1 MRYAFRDASRSI
13 RRAIRGNSEQ
23 HKKVALEDRQFISEL
38 RLVLSGMI
46 AEATQHDKAALGN
59 RELIDKL
66 ELALSGVI
74 AETIRQE
81 IDRLDGYLIYH
92 RERLLTVANQSA
104 PPSHNTRHGPAR
116 NLLSSASVES
126 ALEADMQTANIRY
139 IVKDVDQALSFY
151 RDLLGFTVEM
161 HPAPGFA
168 LLSQGVL
175 RLYLNAPGAGGA
187 GMEMPDGTVPEPG
200 GWNRIQIETA
210 DLDAR
215 VKQLR
220 EQGATFRNEIVEGQG
235 GRQILL
241 EDPSGNLVELFEP
254 RRRGK

>member
-1 MRYAFRDASRSI
+1 LHRDAGRWPLKHTHAKQRTENWQLI
-13 RRAIRGNSEQ
+13 GEF
-23 HKKVALEDRQFISEL
+23 KV
-38 RLVLSGMI
+38 V
-46 AEATQHDKAALGN
+46 
-59 RELIDKL
+59 
-66 ELALSGVI
+66 LSGVI

-81 IDRLDGYLIYH
+81 IDLLDGYLIYH
-92 RERLLTVANQSA
+92 RERALMAANQSA
-104 PPSHNTRHGPAR
+104 LPSHITRHGFDAIEPEVRGR
-116 NLLSSASVES
+116 NLLSSDAVES
-126 ALEADMQTANIRY
+126 CLEADMQTANIRY

-175 RLYLNAPGAGGA
+175 RLYLNAPRAGGA

-254 RRRGK
+254 RRRSK